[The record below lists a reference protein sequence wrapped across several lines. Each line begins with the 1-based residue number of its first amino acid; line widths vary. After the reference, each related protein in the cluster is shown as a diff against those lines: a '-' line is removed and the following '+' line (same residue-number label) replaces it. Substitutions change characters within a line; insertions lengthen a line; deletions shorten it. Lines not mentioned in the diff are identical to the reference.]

1 MIKREGYRYRD
12 KTLFNKILKLTIIC
26 TLSIVIRYIFNKAN
40 LETSDF
46 VFSIIFG
53 IFFWVLLIVQRK
65 I

>member
-1 MIKREGYRYRD
+1 MIKREGYNYRD
-12 KTLFNKILKLTIIC
+12 KTLFNKILKLAIIC
-26 TLSIVIRYIFNKAN
+26 TLSIVIRYILNKGN
-40 LETSDF
+40 LEISDL